1 MTQTCKRNLIRF
13 RDASLSGYVREPRT
27 QISLDNGFRK
37 LNTPG
42 FCLTGFLII
51 IEMPRDMKGLLK
63 SITRSR
69 SDVIVID
76 AIAISASC
84 ARERCVSV

>member
-1 MTQTCKRNLIRF
+1 MYENITH
-13 RDASLSGYVREPRT
+13 T
-27 QISLDNGFRK
+27 QISLLKGFKK

-42 FCLTGFLII
+42 FCLMGFFIMILI
-51 IEMPRDMKGLLK
+51 PRDMKGLLK

-69 SDVIVID
+69 SDVIVIG

-84 ARERCVSV
+84 KSIATVNQTIRSELKNINNK